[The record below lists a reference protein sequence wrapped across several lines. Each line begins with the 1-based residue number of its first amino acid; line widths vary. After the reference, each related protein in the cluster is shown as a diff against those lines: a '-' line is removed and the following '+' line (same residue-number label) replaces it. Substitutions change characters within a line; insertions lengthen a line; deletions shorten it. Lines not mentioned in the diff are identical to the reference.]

1 MLKSKRDRCRFT
13 LPLSMEIRP
22 HDQQPACNSQMDKEW
37 KMSRKCSSVIHV
49 LVLSIALFVSSLAL
63 DLTQRAAA
71 QGSAA
76 QPQYGV
82 AVKRPVLQAACQ
94 YCPWGA
100 LGDVVKKAM
109 SFYGYDVAICYACS
123 GEDGARIVSKRL
135 MPPEV
140 TDRQFA
146 EGTALQPHAP
156 IDFGV
161 TNAEFVR
168 RAYEGKE
175 GYRNDGQLANL
186 RVIARIESPAY
197 LMIAAVRASGITDLH
212 QIAEKKMPVR
222 IMAGVAGGLGSIDVI
237 LKYYGFTRQDV
248 VSWGGKILAGN
259 ALLRNPDFDV
269 ILGVGVLA
277 NYPEGGMW
285 YEMTQKK
292 DLVFLP
298 VAEELRQKLVR
309 ENGATLVDLP
319 FRYMR
324 GVGDVPIPTVGF
336 SGVNIYG
343 RDDLPDSFAYDVAK
357 ALDEKRDL
365 IRWTNQP
372 FSYDPLTVANGDGVP
387 LHPGAARYYRER
399 GYLMTAAEAA
409 K

>member
-1 MLKSKRDRCRFT
+1 MVTTCCRAIRI
-13 LPLSMEIRP
+13 LILS
-22 HDQQPACNSQMDKEW
+22 
-37 KMSRKCSSVIHV
+37 
-49 LVLSIALFVSSLAL
+49 VSLCVSCLAL
-63 DLTQRAAA
+63 ETSRAAA
-71 QGSAA
+71 QPSTSH
-76 QPQYGV
+76 PQYGIS
-82 AVKRPVLQAACQ
+82 VKRPVLQAACQ

-123 GEDGARIVSKRL
+123 GEDGARIVSRRL

-140 TDRQFA
+140 SDRQFA
-146 EGTALQPHAP
+146 EGTALQPKAP

-161 TNAEFVR
+161 TNAENVR

-175 GYRNDGQLANL
+175 GYRNDGPMTNL
-186 RVIARIESPAY
+186 RAIARIESPAY
-197 LMIAAVRASGITDLH
+197 LMIAAARSSGITDLH

-222 IMAGVAGGLGSIDVI
+222 IMSGVAGGLGSIDVV
-237 LKYYGFTRQDV
+237 LKFFGFTRQDV

-259 ALLRNPDFDV
+259 ALLRNPEFDV

-292 DLVFLP
+292 DLVFFP
-298 VAEELRQKLVR
+298 VPEELRQRLVK
-309 ENGATLVDLP
+309 ENGAVLVDLP
-319 FRYMR
+319 FRYMQ
-324 GVGDVPIPTVGF
+324 GIGDVPIPTVGF
-336 SGVNIYG
+336 SGTEVYG

-372 FSYDPLTVANGDGVP
+372 FSYDPMTVANGSGVP
-387 LHPGAARYYRER
+387 LHPGAAKYYRER
-399 GYLMTAAEAA
+399 GYPLDREQAAR
-409 K
+409 

>member
-1 MLKSKRDRCRFT
+1 MARTRLDVVR
-13 LPLSMEIRP
+13 
-22 HDQQPACNSQMDKEW
+22 
-37 KMSRKCSSVIHV
+37 V
-49 LVLSIALFVSSLAL
+49 LILGVLLFASCLAL
-63 DLTQRAAA
+63 DVTQRAAA
-71 QGSAA
+71 EDSAA
-76 QPQYGV
+76 QPQYGL

-123 GEDGARIVSKRL
+123 GEDGVRIVSRRL

-140 TDRQFA
+140 SDRQFA
-146 EGTALQPHAP
+146 EGTGLQPQAP

-161 TNAEFVR
+161 TNAEYVQR
-168 RAYEGKE
+168 GYGGKD
-175 GYRNDGQLANL
+175 GYQKDGPLSNL
-186 RVIARIESPAY
+186 RVIARMESPAY
-197 LMIAAVRASGITDLH
+197 LMIATPRSSGITDLR

-222 IMAGVAGGLGSIDVI
+222 IMAGVAGGLGNIDVV

-269 ILGVGVLA
+269 MLGIGVLA
-277 NYPEGGMW
+277 NYPEGGVW

-298 VAEELRQKLVR
+298 VPEELRRKLVS
-309 ENGATLVDLP
+309 ENGAVPVDLP

-324 GVGDVPIPTVGF
+324 GIGDVPIPTVGF
-336 SGVNIYG
+336 SGIEVYG
-343 RDDLPDSFAYDVAK
+343 RDDLPDAFTYDVAK

-372 FSYDPLTVANGDGVP
+372 FSYDPMTVANGGVVP
-387 LHPGAARYYRER
+387 LHPGAAAYYRER
-399 GYLMTAAEAA
+399 GYSVSAVKAA

>member
-1 MLKSKRDRCRFT
+1 
-13 LPLSMEIRP
+13 
-22 HDQQPACNSQMDKEW
+22 
-37 KMSRKCSSVIHV
+37 MSRNYPGVLHI
-49 LVLSIALFVSSLAL
+49 LVLIVLLFVSCFGL
-63 DLTQRAAA
+63 DLTPRAVA
-71 QGSAA
+71 QDSAA
-76 QPQYGV
+76 QPRYGV
-82 AVKRPVLQAACQ
+82 AVKRPVLQAACR

-140 TDRQFA
+140 SDRQFA
-146 EGTALQPHAP
+146 EGTALQPQAS

-161 TNAEFVR
+161 TNAENVR
-168 RAYEGKE
+168 RAYEGRE
-175 GYRNDGQLANL
+175 GYRNDGPMTNL

-197 LMIAAVRASGITDLH
+197 LMIAAPRSSGITDLH
-212 QIAEKKMPVR
+212 QIAENKLPVR
-222 IMAGVAGGLGSIDVI
+222 LMAGVAGGLGSIDVV

-248 VSWGGKILAGN
+248 VSWGGRILAGN

-269 ILGVGVLA
+269 VIGVGVLA

-292 DLVFLP
+292 DLAFLP
-298 VAEELRQKLVR
+298 VPEALRQKLVK

-336 SGVNIYG
+336 SGVEVYG
-343 RDDLPDSFAYDVAK
+343 RADLPDSFAYDVAK

-387 LHPGAARYYRER
+387 LHPGAAGYYRER
-399 GYLMTAAEAA
+399 GYAINAVEAA
-409 K
+409 R